1 MTYPPRTN
9 AYNGVMLDCFLA
21 LGAPLLLPS
30 LLDKA
35 PRQGDI
41 QEFAAARRI
50 TNAIGWV
57 FWLGI
62 CDHMHGL
69 YVMGDTA

>member
-1 MTYPPRTN
+1 MFHGIARTLCVVTP
-9 AYNGVMLDCFLA
+9 YILLA

-50 TNAIGWV
+50 ANAIGWV

-69 YVMGDTA
+69 YVMGDTT

>member
-1 MTYPPRTN
+1 M
-9 AYNGVMLDCFLA
+9 A

-41 QEFAAARRI
+41 QEFAAAWRI